1 MPEVVERLPGA
12 AAGVGMIGGEP
23 VQPLVRLAGIA
34 VTFSTNRGLFRRG
47 QVRALDGVDA
57 HIGRGEA
64 LAVVGES
71 GSGKT
76 TLGRVSL
83 RLADPSAGTVT
94 FDGRDIT
101 REPQGSLAWFR
112 QRAQIIFQDPFSS
125 LNPSMRVRD
134 LVEEPLVIDGVRN
147 GAARWERVRAALEAV
162 DLVPAGRFGAR
173 YPGQLSGGQR
183 QRVGIARALV
193 REPDYIVADEPV
205 SMIDASSRIEILQ
218 LLRGLQAGR
227 GVAFMS
233 ITHDLASA
241 RFFSDRIAVLYLGQV
256 MEEGPTGA
264 VIDRPLHPYT
274 RALVAAVPEPDPANR
289 FRRRAVVP
297 AEVEGVSPGVGC
309 PFFSRCPERIPGTC
323 DRIRPLLASQGGGQ
337 RVACHLY
344 PGSTPPA
351 ATITGVHAIP

>member
-1 MPEVVERLPGA
+1 MPDPARDRLAPGVLTGS
-12 AAGVGMIGGEP
+12 AGADLDG
-23 VQPLVRLAGIA
+23 PLVRLAGIG
-34 VTFSTNRGLFRRG
+34 VTFATNRGLFRRG

-57 HIGRGEA
+57 EIRRGEA
-64 LAVVGES
+64 LAIVGES

-83 RLADPSAGTVT
+83 RLVDPTAGTVA
-94 FDGRDIT
+94 FDGRDISQL
-101 REPQGSLAWFR
+101 PAGSLSWFR

-134 LVEEPLVIDGVRN
+134 LVEEPLVIDGMRH
-147 GAARWERVRAALEAV
+147 GSARWERVRNALEAV
-162 DLVPAGRFGAR
+162 DLAPAVRFGAR

-218 LLRGLQAGR
+218 LLRGLQSER
-227 GVAFMS
+227 RVAFMS

-241 RFFSDRIAVLYLGQV
+241 RYFSDRIAVMYLGQV
-256 MEEGPTGA
+256 MEEGPTA
-264 VIDRPLHPYT
+264 TVIDRPLHPYT

-289 FRRRAVVP
+289 FRRREVVP
-297 AEVEGVSPGVGC
+297 AEQSGLHHGVGC

-323 DRIRPLLASQGGGQ
+323 DLIRPILADQGRGQ

-344 PGSTPPA
+344 PGATPPQA
-351 ATITGVHAIP
+351 